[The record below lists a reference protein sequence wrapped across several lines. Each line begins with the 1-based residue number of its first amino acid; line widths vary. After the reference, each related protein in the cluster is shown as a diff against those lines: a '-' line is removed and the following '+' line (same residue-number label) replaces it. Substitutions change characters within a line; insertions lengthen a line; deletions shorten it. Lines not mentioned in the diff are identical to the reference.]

1 MAVSVYITDTV
12 MVLCAAGAVASAASE
27 ARRQPMRRR
36 HLLIPGLFAMLA
48 TILVLAFPEP
58 SDTMDAEFWTVLMVS
73 ILVGAVRGAFIGMAS
88 DHYWKLVRLDRGW
101 DSLLAA
107 IVVLIVGIIQF
118 AIETSNGAET
128 TFEFILSVVSGYLFG
143 RSIAAY
149 FRARALHHHDLKEV

>member
-1 MAVSVYITDTV
+1 MAVNIYVIDTV
-12 MVLCAAGAVASAASE
+12 MVLCAAGAVASSVSE
-27 ARRQPMRRR
+27 TRRQPMRRR

-48 TILVLAFPEP
+48 TILVLAYPEP
-58 SDTMDAEFWTVLMVS
+58 SGTMDPEFWFVLMVS
-73 ILVGAVRGAFIGMAS
+73 ILVGAVRGAFLGMAS
-88 DHYWKLVRLDRGW
+88 DHYWNLVRLDRGW

-118 AIETSNGAET
+118 AIETSNGAGT
-128 TFEFILSVVSGYLFG
+128 TFEFILSVVSGFLLG